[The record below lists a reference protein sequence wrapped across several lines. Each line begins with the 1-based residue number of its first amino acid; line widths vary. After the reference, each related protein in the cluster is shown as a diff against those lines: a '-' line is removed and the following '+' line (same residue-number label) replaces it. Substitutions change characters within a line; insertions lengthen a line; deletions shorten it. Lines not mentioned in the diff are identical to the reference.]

1 VGALLVGA
9 SSARPQNIS
18 QNPPGQLPTNPKVQE
33 LLDHTI
39 QALGGQAFLNFKTMT
54 TTGRI
59 FSISEESTAALDTFE
74 SAIVFP
80 DKRRLTIGKKNPVIL
95 INDGDRAWEIDRYGL
110 TKQLPEQLRRWK
122 LSTRYSL
129 ENLLRLHA
137 HEPGILIQDG
147 GVDFVD
153 NVPTKVLDIVEMG
166 GAMTKLYLNQQT
178 FLPLRIDYQARNPK
192 TREWDDFSD
201 VYGDYQLI
209 QGIQTPMHIGR
220 FLNGERVSELFRR
233 SARYDETY
241 PPDYF
246 QPSS

>member
-1 VGALLVGA
+1 MCSVDRNNTTGQGAGRAQESEPAVQNPGNTLHYVLARVIWCWVGALLVGA

-18 QNPPGQLPTNPKVQE
+18 QNPPGQLPTNPKAQE
-33 LLDHTI
+33 LLDHAI

-80 DKRRLTIGKKNPVIL
+80 DKRRLTIGKKKPVIL

-129 ENLLRLHA
+129 ENLLRLHS
-137 HEPGILIQDG
+137 H
-147 GVDFVD
+147 
-153 NVPTKVLDIVEMG
+153 
-166 GAMTKLYLNQQT
+166 
-178 FLPLRIDYQARNPK
+178 
-192 TREWDDFSD
+192 
-201 VYGDYQLI
+201 
-209 QGIQTPMHIGR
+209 
-220 FLNGERVSELFRR
+220 
-233 SARYDETY
+233 
-241 PPDYF
+241 
-246 QPSS
+246 